1 MRFSAEGLRA
11 IAEFCIWL
19 ADCEDTPSQEC
30 QPEAETEATGDTEEP
45 PPEAEVDSVP
55 EPEEI
60 PPPVRVW
67 RAPDLPAEPEP
78 EPEEP
83 APLGNPGV
91 PEFRPE
97 IVNRKRKIREPKRR
111 DLPLAFAQLPPGR
124 LMTAKEISKKTGLD
138 GQAVWAY
145 IARIRVRAA
154 QKDALGTNQYSTDAI
169 LSLTRQKLARAE

>member
-1 MRFSAEGLRA
+1 MNFATMDANALRA
-11 IAEFCIWL
+11 IADFCLWL
-19 ADCEDTPSQEC
+19 ADREDTPSQEC
-30 QPEAETEATGDTEEP
+30 QPETTEAEGDAEEP
-45 PPEAEVDSVP
+45 PPEAEVEP
-55 EPEEI
+55 EPQPEEM

-78 EPEEP
+78 EPP
-83 APLGNPGV
+83 GNPGV
-91 PEFRPE
+91 GEFRPE

>member
-11 IAEFCIWL
+11 IAEFCLWL
-19 ADCEDTPSQEC
+19 ADQDDTPSEAAE
-30 QPEAETEATGDTEEP
+30 PEAEAEAEGDDVEPP

-78 EPEEP
+78 EPP
-83 APLGNPGV
+83 GNPGV

-97 IVNRKRKIREPKRR
+97 IVNRKRKIRADERR
-111 DLPLAFAQLPPGR
+111 DLPVAFATLPPGR

-169 LSLTRQKLARAE
+169 LSLTRQKLARAQ